1 MLFAAAT
8 TAMHPANSP
17 LAAWPWLAMA
27 LKDID
32 GHLIEKIATRIPKH
46 VVDQLA
52 GRWRVV
58 QQKRREAADKALAW
72 ETVRRGLTP
81 ATERA
86 RVAWGNH
93 RVAMYKAKHV
103 LNAARK
109 ERDEL
114 WEAARA
120 GDQRLRDAQA
130 VCGAILR
137 GTDPTGQADTEART
151 ARKEEI
157 KVTSTQAKSAQD
169 ETKKAERVFLTELR
183 QVYRVDPRQE
193 TALALAR
200 LVSIPEN
207 ELMVLMGLRKKR
219 ELNNSEREAFVRRA
233 MAGERVTVL
242 IEEYHISHKEAY
254 LILAKHKNG
263 ETGTE
268 HETGPTI
275 T

>member
-93 RVAMYKAKHV
+93 RVAMYKAKQV

-130 VCGAILR
+130 VYGAILR
-137 GTDPTGQADTEART
+137 GTDPTGRADTEART
-151 ARKEEI
+151 ARRKEIEI
-157 KVTSTQAKSAQD
+157 TSTQAKSAQD

-200 LVSIPEN
+200 LVSVPDN

-263 ETGTE
+263 EHGTE
-268 HETGPTI
+268 YETGPTI